1 MRITNNGISLK
12 VVVEGEG
19 PTVLLLHGFPDSW
32 CLWRHQIPAL
42 VQAGY
47 RVIAP
52 DLRGFG
58 ESDRP
63 QDVQAY
69 GLPLLVGD
77 VLDVLDA
84 VGVKQATVVGHDWGA
99 VLGWTLAAF
108 MPERVER
115 LVALTVGHPS
125 GFFADPITQ
134 RERSWYMLFFQF
146 EGIAEEALRRN
157 DWQLARMLMATHP
170 DLDQTLADLD
180 RPGALTAGLN
190 YYRANAGPAQ
200 FGEDEP
206 LPLPPVSCPVMGIW
220 ASADRALTETQMVAS
235 TQHVQGSWRYERL
248 DGCGHW
254 IPLQAPEQLNNL
266 LLEFL
271 QTPLP
276 APT

>member
-1 MRITNNGISLK
+1 MRIQNNGISLK

-19 PTVLLLHGFPDSW
+19 PTVLLLHGFPDSSR
-32 CLWRHQIPAL
+32 LWRHQISAL

-63 QDVQAY
+63 QNVQAY
-69 GLPLLVGD
+69 GMPLLVGD

-84 VGVKQATVVGHDWGA
+84 VGATRATVVGHDWGA

-115 LVALTVGHPS
+115 LVAPTVGHPS
-125 GFFADPITQ
+125 GLFADPITQ
-134 RERSWYMLFFQF
+134 RERSWYILFFQF
-146 EGIAEEALRRN
+146 EGLAEEVLRRN
-157 DWQLARMLMATHP
+157 NWRLARMFMTTHP

-190 YYRANAGPAQ
+190 YYR
-200 FGEDEP
+200 
-206 LPLPPVSCPVMGIW
+206 
-220 ASADRALTETQMVAS
+220 
-235 TQHVQGSWRYERL
+235 
-248 DGCGHW
+248 
-254 IPLQAPEQLNNL
+254 
-266 LLEFL
+266 
-271 QTPLP
+271 
-276 APT
+276 